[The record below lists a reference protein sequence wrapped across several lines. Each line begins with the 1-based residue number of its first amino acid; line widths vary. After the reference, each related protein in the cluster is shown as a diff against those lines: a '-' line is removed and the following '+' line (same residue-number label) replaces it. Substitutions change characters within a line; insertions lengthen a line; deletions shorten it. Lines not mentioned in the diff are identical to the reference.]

1 MSGDDNPSKPGVKTT
16 EFWVSIAPFI
26 LKLVESQKIDPNNNM
41 VLIICGSALGMAY
54 IVSRTMVKR
63 CAKR

>member
-1 MSGDDNPSKPGVKTT
+1 MADEGLSKPGVKTT
-16 EFWVSIAPFI
+16 EFWVSIAPVI
-26 LKLVESQKIDPNNNM
+26 LGLVESQKMDPTNNM
-41 VLIICGSALGMAY
+41 VLIICGTALGMAY

>member
-1 MSGDDNPSKPGVKTT
+1 MDDQKMKTGIKTT
-16 EFWVSIAPFI
+16 EFWVSIAPVI
-26 LKLVESQKIDPNNNM
+26 LGLVESQKMDPANNM
-41 VLIICGSALGMAY
+41 VLIICGTALGMAY

>member
-1 MSGDDNPSKPGVKTT
+1 MNEEKYKAGVKTT
-16 EFWVSIAPFI
+16 EFWVSIAPVI
-26 LKLVESQKIDPNNNM
+26 LGLVEGQKMDQQNTM
-41 VLIICGSALGMAY
+41 VLIICATALGMAY